1 MSFIQEHFVDI
12 LFGLISA
19 GLLGFCK
26 HLLNQI
32 KQYKKLLEEKNNQIV
47 EATIE
52 RHLEP
57 IYKGLNDLRKYLKE
71 KEDSEC
77 NQLNLIVTSYRF
89 RLIQLCKEFIHK
101 GYMLQSEYDQLTE
114 FYKVYHGL
122 GGNGQA
128 QEYYEKALKLPIQ
141 DE

>member
-1 MSFIQEHFVDI
+1 M
-12 LFGLISA
+12 
-19 GLLGFCK
+19 
-26 HLLNQI
+26 
-32 KQYKKLLEEKNNQIV
+32 V
-47 EATIE
+47 EVQIE

-57 IYKGLNDLRKYLKE
+57 IYEELNELRKCLKE
-71 KEDSEC
+71 REDSEY
-77 NQLNLIVTSYRF
+77 NHLSLIIASYRF